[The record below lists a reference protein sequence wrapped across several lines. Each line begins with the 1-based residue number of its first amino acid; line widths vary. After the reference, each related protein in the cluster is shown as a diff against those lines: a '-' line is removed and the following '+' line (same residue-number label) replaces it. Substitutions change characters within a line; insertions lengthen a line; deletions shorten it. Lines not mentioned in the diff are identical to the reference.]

1 LKHDAKSILQMQP
14 QWFHE
19 RDSKS
24 SSLYNHCKA
33 YSNQFSNNTFM
44 YVTSFILMKLI
55 NSYVILELVKVPFA
69 STAAQPF
76 AFTSISQTN
85 LYINMAHRFSKKK
98 E

>member
-1 LKHDAKSILQMQP
+1 
-14 QWFHE
+14 
-19 RDSKS
+19 
-24 SSLYNHCKA
+24 
-33 YSNQFSNNTFM
+33 M
-44 YVTSFILMKLI
+44 YVTSFILMKLN

-98 E
+98 NSSCVDLYN